1 MMKKFLIPALA
12 LAAAS
17 VAVPAMAQSYG
28 HQDHDGRGRYEQ
40 DHRGDRDYR
49 GDRDDRGDR
58 DHRGDRDFR
67 GDRYDRDDR
76 YGRDDRNWQPIAQR
90 RTQLQRLID
99 RGLRNGWL
107 SRREARYVQTEVN
120 GLIRLEYRYQQGG
133 LSWRER
139 QDLQSRYDR
148 LTAMTREHRRDHGG
162 DPH

>member
-1 MMKKFLIPALA
+1 MMKRFFIPALA

-28 HQDHDGRGRYEQ
+28 HQDRDGRGGYDQ

-49 GDRDDRGDR
+49 DHDDDRGDR
-58 DHRGDRDFR
+58 YGHYDR
-67 GDRYDRDDR
+67 GDRYGHDRGDPFGYDN
-76 YGRDDRNWQPIAQR
+76 RNWQPIAQR

-120 GLIRLEYRYQQGG
+120 GLIHLEYRYQRGG

-148 LTAMTREHRRDHGG
+148 LTALTREHRQDHAGYT
-162 DPH
+162 H